1 MESMVKPTAMLE
13 VPGYGTFEI
22 GEYGKPD
29 GEPYFFIPGFLGSLH
44 QAMLLDSD
52 AKQLNMRIIG
62 INKPGVGLSPFQ
74 EMHSAREFGT
84 AVVHLA
90 DTMHIERFGLM
101 GLSLGCHLALGVA
114 AVAGNRVTATSITG
128 MLPPMD
134 DESLTKE
141 MTAWRHRLLRNHE
154 RYTSALQKLFSAL
167 SSLTHAFPELMIPV
181 MLVYYARFS
190 PAILGTVRAKR
201 MLRKDIS
208 DVFLSDTCVQSLLQE
223 LRMTRK
229 WGFALSEIKTP
240 VLVLHGEHD
249 TIAPI
254 GPVRRLVAL
263 IPNTT
268 CMFIPGDHVSVVR
281 SAASALH
288 TLKNLS
294 HGKKMPAEDSLQTE
308 AGARPILALLPRWK
322 ML

>member
-1 MESMVKPTAMLE
+1 MESMVKSTAMLE

-44 QAMLLDSD
+44 QAMLLDKD
-52 AKQLNMRIIG
+52 ARKLNMRLIG

-74 EMHSAREFGT
+74 EIHSARDFGL
-84 AVVHLA
+84 AVMHIA
-90 DTMHIERFGLM
+90 DTMHIDRFGLM

-128 MLPPMD
+128 ILPPMD
-134 DESLTKE
+134 NEHLTGE
-141 MTAWRHRLLRNHE
+141 MTAWRHQLLRHHD
-154 RYTSALQKLFSAL
+154 RYKSALQKLFSTL
-167 SSLTHAFPELMIPV
+167 STLTHAFPELMIPI

-201 MLRKDIS
+201 MLRKDIC
-208 DVFLSDTCVQSLLQE
+208 DVFLSETCVQSLMQE
-223 LRMTRK
+223 LRMTQK
-229 WGFALSEIKTP
+229 WGFELGDIKTP
-240 VLVLHGEHD
+240 VLVLHGEND

-254 GPVRRLVAL
+254 GPVRRLVELLPDA
-263 IPNTT
+263 T
-268 CMFIPGDHVSVVR
+268 CMFIAGDHVSVVR
-281 SAASALH
+281 SATRALQ

-294 HGKKMPAEDSLQTE
+294 EGKKVIAEDNMPMKEDTH
-308 AGARPILALLPRWK
+308 PILALLPRWK